1 MNVKL
6 EISLLI
12 LGGILRLLGVGWN
25 VWYYLTQDFQNSL
38 LKLLC
43 GLSLIASSVVF
54 LIITLFSVLSDSIK
68 CDFSEVLQ
76 KLGIGLLITIGG
88 PFGLPLFVY
97 AGLLIANK
105 SRTGDFHVI
114 EGISK
119 ATSLIEALFESIPQ
133 IGLQVYNNL
142 NTSGWENPLKIVP
155 ICFSVLCVAY
165 TVYKLC
171 HALDKMQQYES
182 AHSMKIKPQASDIK
196 TATDRN
202 KRDNNTR
209 SIHKADID
217 AEEVYEVEDYN

>member
-1 MNVKL
+1 MNIKL
-6 EISLLI
+6 EISLLV

-25 VWYYLTQDFQNSL
+25 VWYYFTQDFQNSL

-54 LIITLFSVLSDSIK
+54 LIITLFSVLSDCFK
-68 CDFSEVLQ
+68 CNFSETLQ

-88 PFGLPLFVY
+88 PLGLPLFVY
-97 AGLLIANK
+97 AVLLMTNN

-142 NTSGWENPLKIVP
+142 NTSGWQNPLRIAP
-155 ICFSVLCVAY
+155 ICFSVLCVGY

-182 AHSMKIKPQASDIK
+182 AHSMKIKPQTSEVK
-196 TATDRN
+196 TATVRGT
-202 KRDNNTR
+202 RDNNTQ
-209 SIHKADID
+209 SIHKADLEV
-217 AEEVYEVEDYN
+217 EEVYGVEDY

>member
-1 MNVKL
+1 MNLKL

-25 VWYYLTQDFQNSL
+25 VWYYFTQEFQSSL

-43 GLSLIASSVVF
+43 GLSLIAPSVVF
-54 LIITLFSVLSDSIK
+54 LFITFISILSDCLK
-68 CDFSEVLQ
+68 GRFSEILQ
-76 KLGIGLLITIGG
+76 KLGIGLMITVGG

-97 AGLLIANK
+97 AGLLIFNN

-133 IGLQVYNNL
+133 VGLQVYNNL
-142 NTSGWENPLKIVP
+142 NTNGWNDPLKIAP

-182 AHSMKIKPQASDIK
+182 AHSMRIKPQTSDIK
-196 TATDRN
+196 TATAR
-202 KRDNNTR
+202 KSKDNNTI
-209 SIHKADID
+209 SVQKEDV
-217 AEEVYEVEDYN
+217 EVYEMDEEY